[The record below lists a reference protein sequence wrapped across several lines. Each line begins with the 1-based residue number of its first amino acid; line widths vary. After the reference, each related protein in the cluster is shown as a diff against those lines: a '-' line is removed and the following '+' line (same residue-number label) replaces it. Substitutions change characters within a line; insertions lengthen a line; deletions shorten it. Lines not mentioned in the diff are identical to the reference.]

1 MNLNKMTIK
10 DYNVRGRRVLLRV
23 DFNVPI
29 NVSGGITNDRRIV
42 ESLPTIRYL
51 LEQDAK
57 IILCAHLG
65 RPEGM
70 PDPKFSLKPVA
81 ERLGFLLKKPV
92 VLSEDVIGPDSRR
105 LIKNMQD
112 GDIVMLEN
120 LRFDKG
126 EEMNDDVFVKHLAS
140 LGEIFCNDAFGT
152 MHRAHASTEGVANL
166 LPSCVGFLVEKE
178 LAQFSALLS
187 NPQRPFVVILGG
199 AKVKDKIGM
208 INNLLNV
215 ADTILIGGA
224 MAYTFLAA
232 QGYDMGRSSV
242 EKDKIS
248 LAKLLLDRAEK
259 QGVKI
264 VLPIDHVV
272 TKEYNFMAD
281 YQIVTTDKVDK
292 TDLGM
297 DIGPKTVKLF
307 SEDIRKA
314 GTIFWN
320 GPLGVFEFKRFS
332 RGTSDIISAVAKSV
346 AISVVGGGDSAAAVE
361 QLGHANSVTH
371 VSTGGGAALE
381 LLEGKELPGIA
392 AIANKIDEV

>member
-29 NVSGGITNDRRIV
+29 NVSGGITNDRRIL

-51 LEQDAK
+51 IEQDAK
-57 IILCAHLG
+57 IILCSHLG

-70 PDPKFSLKPVA
+70 PDSKFSLKPVA
-81 ERLGFLLKKPV
+81 EKLGFLLKKPV
-92 VLSEDVIGPDSRR
+92 VLSQDVTGPDSRR
-105 LIKNMQD
+105 LIKNMKN

-126 EEMNDDVFVKHLAS
+126 EEMNDDIFVKHLAS

-152 MHRAHASTEGVANL
+152 MHRAHASTEGVAKL

-178 LAQFSALLS
+178 LAQFSALLF

-208 INNLLNV
+208 INNLLNI

-242 EKDKIS
+242 EKDKLS

-272 TKEYNFMAD
+272 TKEYNFMAE
-281 YQIVTTDKVDK
+281 YQVVTNEKVDK

-297 DIGPKTVKLF
+297 DIGPKTIKLF

-332 RGTSDIISAVAKSV
+332 RGTSEIIAAVAKSV
-346 AISVVGGGDSAAAVE
+346 AVSVIGGGDSVAAVE

-381 LLEGKELPGIA
+381 LLEGKELPGIM